1 MDDIDIG
8 LTGTHG
14 NIDAYALPP
23 KEIADELVA
32 GYFET
37 VHPILPLV
45 VKINFINDYEYL
57 YSIGDPYKVDRQ
69 LLTIVNLVLAIGHRF
84 YETMGR
90 LMDCH
95 HLTFFMRARILGA
108 LDGGALFGIPTL
120 QDVQQLGLA
129 GFYLLSSKHT
139 NR

>member
-8 LTGTHG
+8 LSGTHG
-14 NIDAYALPP
+14 NIDAYGLPP
-23 KEIADELVA
+23 KNVADELIA

-45 VKINFINDYEYL
+45 SKEDFLQQYELL

-69 LLTIVNLVLAIGHRF
+69 VLTTVNLIFATGQRF

-90 LMDCH
+90 SMEHH

-120 QDVQQLGLA
+120 QDVQQLGLS
-129 GFYLLSSKHT
+129 GFYLLASKHT